1 MQIDLRNKIV
11 IVRKNRQLTNRLVS
25 LSLVRIPRVDS
36 FRRTPPYVYP

>member
-11 IVRKNRQLTNRLVS
+11 IRKNRQLANRSVS